1 MLLLLRA
8 KPVRTRYFC
17 ETENKGGEVGSVL
30 PEQVLFEN
38 AVLFDHFESYWKC
51 RYMDVD
57 GETTGLGGGGGCWVM
72 LGAEQS

>member
-17 ETENKGGEVGSVL
+17 ETGKTKEGVWGWEVGSVL

-38 AVLFDHFESYWKC
+38 AVLFDHLESYWEC
-51 RYMDVD
+51 R
-57 GETTGLGGGGGCWVM
+57 
-72 LGAEQS
+72 